1 MHGKLNE
8 KKKILSSLESTRRS
22 QGFCITY
29 PLGTWFSSF
38 ITFASTTGQN
48 REKNSANSLAVVYN
62 KRIQEVEIR
71 YVVHSNQ

>member
-1 MHGKLNE
+1 MKR
-8 KKKILSSLESTRRS
+8 KKSFPALDSTKRS

-62 KRIQEVEIR
+62 KRIQEVEIM